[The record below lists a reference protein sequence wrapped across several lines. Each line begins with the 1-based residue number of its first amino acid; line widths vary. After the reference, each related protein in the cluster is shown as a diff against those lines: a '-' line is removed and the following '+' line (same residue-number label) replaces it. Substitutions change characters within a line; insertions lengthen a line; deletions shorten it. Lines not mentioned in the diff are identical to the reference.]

1 MGKSSIDRN
10 PIMRSRC
17 PKKIQ
22 LTHGKK
28 QKLDINSEN
37 ESMPKKT
44 PKSIGGKIPD
54 ARIRNLGHRAQ
65 RRMNLQTNVIRKN

>member
-1 MGKSSIDRN
+1 MVKS
-10 PIMRSRC
+10 
-17 PKKIQ
+17 K
-22 LTHGKK
+22 
-28 QKLDINSEN
+28 KLDINSKN

-65 RRMNLQTNVIRKN
+65 RRMNLQTNVIRKTKEITNTTRMIDCKPNQ